1 MKQTVPRPA
10 GSPAWVAALP
20 AAKNAGQLLVVA
32 GDGMDRSSARV
43 SLHERDGS
51 GAWKQLL
58 SVPGFVGRNGLCAG
72 ADHREGC
79 GMTPAGVYRF
89 TEAFGVAPD
98 PGCALPYLQVD
109 ENACWSGDPDRYYN
123 RMVDLRDVPDL
134 AMDNSEIIARYP
146 EEYRFCL
153 NISFNEE
160 GTPGRGSAIFLHCAG
175 RDPYT
180 AGCVAIPEDA
190 MRLVMRRV
198 REGCAVVIGT
208 AAGLGACVPDASGQ
222 NG

>member
-1 MKQTVPRPA
+1 
-10 GSPAWVAALP
+10 
-20 AAKNAGQLLVVA
+20 
-32 GDGMDRSSARV
+32 
-43 SLHERDGS
+43 
-51 GAWKQLL
+51 
-58 SVPGFVGRNGLCAG
+58 
-72 ADHREGC
+72 
-79 GMTPAGVYRF
+79 MTPAGVYRF

-175 RDPYT
+175 REPYT